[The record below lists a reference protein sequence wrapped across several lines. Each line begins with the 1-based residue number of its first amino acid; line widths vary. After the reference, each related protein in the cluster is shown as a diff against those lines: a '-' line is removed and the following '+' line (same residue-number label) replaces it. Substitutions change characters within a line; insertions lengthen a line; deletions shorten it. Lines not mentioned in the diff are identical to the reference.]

1 MADNEKREMVEKVL
15 GIYEGAKTTV
25 KNISEIITKRVQG
38 DFSHKRATEVLSMVL
53 QACAFMRMSQKEDNS
68 DNDYVILEYLAK
80 DFDLLAFMNEQM
92 RREEPEWED
101 MSWTD
106 VFVLDIDTKSK
117 FAEIIASMVSSE
129 TEQTIG
135 LFAKADELI
144 TYMDYKKALCEKAKM
159 FIVGASTI
167 DDDDLQDEDV
177 QKWTSMALYAFEI
190 LVEEKWK

>member
-1 MADNEKREMVEKVL
+1 
-15 GIYEGAKTTV
+15 
-25 KNISEIITKRVQG
+25 
-38 DFSHKRATEVLSMVL
+38 
-53 QACAFMRMSQKEDNS
+53 
-68 DNDYVILEYLAK
+68 
-80 DFDLLAFMNEQM
+80 M

-117 FAEIIASMVSSE
+117 FAEIIASIVSSE